1 MSEEQFKEYF
11 VKNMTQSEFDKFK
24 DAIDLFANLA
34 QRAVIM
40 SMVTKD
46 DKR

>member
-1 MSEEQFKEYF
+1 MSEDQFKEYF
-11 VKNMTQSEFDKFK
+11 VKHLSVDDFK
-24 DAIDLFANLA
+24 KHSSAIDLFANLA
-34 QRAVIM
+34 HRAVIM